1 MRARETAALGW
12 RRLKRVLTWP
22 LALLAALIILFE
34 EYAWD
39 ELSAAL
45 GRLAAWPPLAALER
59 RIAALPPWAALAIF
73 ALPAALLLPVKLAA
87 LFLIGRGH
95 ALLGV
100 LIILLAKVGGTAL
113 AARLF
118 TLTRPTLMRVSW
130 FVWLYSIMASFTG
143 ASESSSACGP
153 RLRGGWRMR
162 WPGLSGAARSDRRSG
177 RGWGVVWL
185 GVGAGGHE
193 GF

>member
-22 LALLAALIILFE
+22 PALLAALIILFE

-45 GRLAAWPPLAALER
+45 GRLATWPPLAALER
-59 RIAALPPWAALAIF
+59 RIAALPPWAALAMF
-73 ALPAALLLPVKLAA
+73 ALPAALLLPVKLVA

-95 ALLGV
+95 ALLGL
-100 LIILLAKVGGTAL
+100 LIILLAKLGGTAL

-118 TLTRPTLMRVSW
+118 ALTRPALMRVAW
-130 FVWLYSIMASFTG
+130 FLRLYNGFVYWRGRIFERLHASAPWRLAHALAGFFRRG
-143 ASESSSACGP
+143 AQRPSFWS
-153 RLRGGWRMR
+153 RLGRRLARRWRR
-162 WPGLSGAARSDRRSG
+162 
-177 RGWGVVWL
+177 
-185 GVGAGGHE
+185 
-193 GF
+193 

>member
-1 MRARETAALGW
+1 MRARETAAQSW

-59 RIAALPPWAALAIF
+59 RIAVLPPWAALAIF

-130 FVWLYSIMASFTG
+130 FVRLYNGFVYWRERIF
-143 ASESSSACGP
+143 E
-153 RLRGGWRMR
+153 RLRASAPWRLAHALAGFVRRGAQRPSFWSRLGRRLAGR
-162 WPGLSGAARSDRRSG
+162 WRR
-177 RGWGVVWL
+177 RP
-185 GVGAGGHE
+185 
-193 GF
+193 